1 MNDNDLKLLNENN
14 EIQLRAEL
22 LIERHKIILNRLE
35 GMGKKMGHLNTM
47 VNAIR
52 VSNAKEMSSL
62 RVVSSK
68 LMVMETSSS
77 SNN

>member
-1 MNDNDLKLLNENN
+1 
-14 EIQLRAEL
+14 
-22 LIERHKIILNRLE
+22 
-35 GMGKKMGHLNTM
+35 MGHLKFGN
-47 VNAIR
+47 NA

-77 SNN
+77 NN